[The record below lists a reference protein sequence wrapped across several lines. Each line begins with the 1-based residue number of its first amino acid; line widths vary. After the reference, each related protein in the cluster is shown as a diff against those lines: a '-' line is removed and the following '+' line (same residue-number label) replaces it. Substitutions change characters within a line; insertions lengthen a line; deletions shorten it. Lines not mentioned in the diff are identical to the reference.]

1 MKILCVGM
9 MVCDTVISPVP
20 NDILSRDSAVIE
32 PPVMSCGG
40 DALNTAIGLA
50 KLSCD
55 VTMCGK
61 IGMDANGS
69 FLMDECKSYGVHTDG
84 VIVDKERTTACTYAL
99 VDTEGERHFLSE
111 ISVFHCFRAEE
122 ISDEL
127 IQNADL
133 IYVGSVMA
141 MKCMDNGGISQLF
154 QRAHQFGKITVM
166 DAAMNDS
173 EVCEWKEVL
182 PPIFKETDIFFPSMI
197 EAAFIAG
204 TDEIDKIYKS
214 FENSGVRYLGIKMG
228 AKGCY
233 VTDFK
238 NEQYISCPLNMPVV
252 DTSGAG
258 DSFMAGL
265 ICALSHG
272 SEFFKAARFAS
283 LIGSLNVGKKG
294 ATGGIPSY
302 EEAVAIYNQLTER

>member
-9 MVCDTVISPVP
+9 MVCDTVITPVP
-20 NDILSRDSAVIE
+20 DDVLSRDSVIIE
-32 PPVMSCGG
+32 PPMLSCGG

-55 VTMCGK
+55 VTMAGK
-61 IGMDANGS
+61 VGIDSNGN
-69 FLMDECKSYGVHTDG
+69 FLIEQCRYYGVCTDG
-84 VIVDKERTTACTYAL
+84 VIRDANCSTACSYAL

-111 ISVFHCFRAEE
+111 VSAFHQLDSEE

-127 IQNADL
+127 IQKVDL
-133 IYVGSVMA
+133 VYVGSVMA
-141 MKCMDNGGISQLF
+141 MKLMDNGGILDLF
-154 QRAHQFGKITVM
+154 ERAHHYKKFTVM

-173 EVCEWKEVL
+173 EVSDWDKVL
-182 PPIFKETDIFFPSMI
+182 PPIFKETDIFFPSML
-197 EAAFIAG
+197 EASYIAG
-204 TDEIDKIYKS
+204 TNHIDQIRERFS
-214 FENSGVRYLGIKMG
+214 SSGIRYLGIKLG
-228 AKGCY
+228 GKGCY

-238 NEQYISCPLNMPVV
+238 KEQYIPCLENMPVV

-272 SEFFKAARFAS
+272 ITFFEAARFGT

-302 EEAVAIYNQLTER
+302 KEAMDLFNQR